1 MSGPSSNLSD
11 DSPDL
16 AAHPAAAASH
26 GANSLVP
33 ELPPRPRWLTFA
45 VCFLLAAGIWAVF
58 GQTLRFAFV
67 NYDDIANVY
76 DNPNIVPGLTWSGL
90 GWAFTHTQVARWAPI
105 ATLSRL
111 LDCTLFGLW
120 PGGHHLTN
128 VLLHV
133 AASLLLFLVFQQ
145 MSGAFWRSAFVAA
158 VFAFHP
164 LQVES
169 VAWVS
174 ARGDVLSAFF
184 FMLTLWAYV
193 RYVQR
198 PTLSA
203 ATPTVHPDSVRSS
216 RFTFHASRYYWL
228 ALGCFA
234 LGLMSK
240 TMVVTL
246 PLLLLLLDYWPLRRS
261 GECGVRSA
269 ESTGKAEGRMKNE
282 EVGGFNCQ
290 LPSAAK
296 QSREGS
302 TLIPLLLEKIPF
314 FILSAAACVT
324 TMLAQSSAG
333 ADFPVAPLRWRI
345 ANAFVSYADYLG
357 ELFYPMGLAVFY
369 PHPGTH
375 LALWKVG
382 LSVLM
387 LAIISIGVIVGRR
400 KQPWLVVGWFWYL
413 GMLVP
418 VIGIINNG
426 DHARADRYT
435 YLPQIGLGIMV
446 AWGAVELLG
455 RAALPRRRLLL
466 GSAAVVTLAALMA
479 AAHVQTG
486 YWKDSVTLWRH
497 TLACTSEN
505 RLAHDN
511 LGAALGNQGKWAE
524 ARQQFEQAL
533 QLDPNDAGT
542 HNDLGLALDA
552 QGKRG
557 EAIEQYERALE
568 LKPAYAGARVNLGDA
583 LAAQGNLTEAIQQF
597 EQALRIEPDSAEAHF
612 NLGAALAQEGKPAE
626 AIQEY
631 KRALQVRPNLSAA
644 QINLANLLAGQ
655 GGSPEAVQLYRQ
667 ALQLD
672 PNSAKTHYSLGQAL
686 AQEGKWDE
694 AIQEYGRA
702 LQLTPDQPAIHVS
715 LGAALAAQ
723 GNFNEAIQH
732 YEQALRLD
740 PDSAEAHS
748 DLGAAWAALGN
759 WAQALQQCERAVQ
772 LAPDQATT
780 HMNLGNVLARQGKM
794 AGAIPHFERALQLK
808 PDYAKAHFN
817 LAAALAHEGKLA
829 EALPHFQQALDL
841 ATAQGDIALA
851 NAARA
856 RLQPNPPPQSPTP

>member
-1 MSGPSSNLSD
+1 MSGPSQNPSD
-11 DSPDL
+11 PDSGLP
-16 AAHPAAAASH
+16 
-26 GANSLVP
+26 VP
-33 ELPPRPRWLTFA
+33 SGSMTGRGGDSWPREVQPRPPWLTVV
-45 VCFLLAAGIWAVF
+45 VCLLLAAGVGAVF

-76 DNPNIVPGLTWSGL
+76 DNPNIVPGLTWRGI
-90 GWAFTHTQVARWAPI
+90 GWAFTHIQVARWAPI

-128 VLLHV
+128 MLLHM
-133 AASLLLFLVFQQ
+133 AASLLLFLVLKQ

-174 ARGDVLSAFF
+174 ARGDVLSALF

-193 RYVQR
+193 RYVHQSTV
-198 PTLSA
+198 PA
-203 ATPTVHPDSVRSS
+203 AASTFQ
-216 RFTFHASRYYWL
+216 RFTLHASRYYWL
-228 ALGCFA
+228 ALGFFA

-246 PLLLLLLDYWPLRRS
+246 PLILLLLDYWPLGRFTPTPDV
-261 GECGVRSA
+261 GVGAQR
-269 ESTGKAEGRMKNE
+269 
-282 EVGGFNCQ
+282 FN
-290 LPSAAK
+290 A
-296 QSREGS
+296 S
-302 TLIPLLLEKIPF
+302 TLQRLLVEKIPF
-314 FILSAAACVT
+314 FILSAAGCLT
-324 TMLAQSSAG
+324 TVLAQSRAG
-333 ADFPVAPLRWRI
+333 ADFPVAPWPWRVG
-345 ANAFVSYADYLG
+345 NAFVSYADYIG
-357 ELFYPMGLAVFY
+357 ELFYPARLAVFY

-382 LSVLM
+382 LSVLI

-400 KQPWLVVGWFWYL
+400 KQPWLLVGWLWYL

-418 VIGIINNG
+418 VIGIVNNG

-435 YLPQIGLGIMV
+435 YLPQIGLGILV
-446 AWGAVELLG
+446 AWGAAELLG

-466 GSAAVVTLAALMA
+466 GSAAGVTLAALMA
-479 AAHVQTG
+479 VAYIQTG

-497 TLACTSEN
+497 TLACTSGN

-511 LGAALGNQGKWAE
+511 LGAALGSQGKWAE
-524 ARQQFEQAL
+524 ARQQFDQAL

-542 HNDLGLALDA
+542 HNDLGLVLDA

-597 EQALRIEPDSAEAHF
+597 EQALQLEPDSAEAHY
-612 NLGAALAQEGKPAE
+612 NLGIALARQGKSDQ
-626 AIQEY
+626 AIQEFQQ
-631 KRALQVRPNLSAA
+631 ALRLRPNLSDA
-644 QINLANLLAGQ
+644 QKYLAKLLASQ
-655 GGSPEAVQLYRQ
+655 GRSPEAVQLYQR

-672 PNSAKTHYSLGQAL
+672 PNSAKTHFSLGQAL

-694 AIQEYGRA
+694 AIQEYGKA

-715 LGAALAAQ
+715 WGVALAAQRNFNEAIQHYQQALQLDPDSVEAHSDLGAALAAQ
-723 GNFNEAIQH
+723 GN
-732 YEQALRLD
+732 
-740 PDSAEAHS
+740 
-748 DLGAAWAALGN
+748 
-759 WAQALQQCERAVQ
+759 WAQAVQQCERAVQ
-772 LAPDQATT
+772 LAPDQALPQ
-780 HMNLGNVLARQGKM
+780 MNLGNVLAMQGKM
-794 AGAIPHFERALQLK
+794 AEAIPHFERAVQLK

-817 LAAALAHEGKLA
+817 LAAALDHEGKSA

-856 RLQPNPPPQSPTP
+856 RLQPNPAPPPQSPTP